1 MTRLACSSGQ
11 NIISCARSPD
21 PLDFGL
27 GGQRRGA
34 RSRPRCAPRR
44 SASGLGPAGGRRRC
58 GCRIATSGNRP
69 GGRSRPPRPGR
80 QPPGAPLGADRDR
93 QGRAPN
99 LRAGTGH
106 TPGGQGGP
114 PGRSPAASPPGPRN
128 GPSPSTPPPA
138 PPGPLFRLRTRHD
151 LTPSHCQHVPSTP
164 TPHPRAGAEAFSP
177 HRRSTPTPHPRAG
190 AEAFSPH
197 RRTGC
202 PGS

>member
-11 NIISCARSPD
+11 NITSCARSPD

-177 HRRSTPTPHPRAG
+177 HRR
-190 AEAFSPH
+190 
-197 RRTGC
+197 TGC